1 MIASGVIVAAG
12 RGERFGETGKIMAI
26 VAGRP
31 MLAWSLDA
39 FQQCNLI
46 RDIVIVAGEHTIA
59 AIQELLATNHWP
71 KVTSIVE
78 GGSARSESVRRGLD
92 QVASDID
99 VVAIHDA
106 ARPLLTIDLIVQSV
120 NTAWRD
126 GAAIVAT
133 PVTDTLKR
141 ANQSLGITE
150 TIDRST
156 IWAAQ
161 TPQAFRKIDLVNA
174 FAQPCDPGATDEA
187 MLFERIGEP
196 VQLIPGSRWNMKVT
210 VPEDL
215 ALVDFLMRQR
225 LESI

>member
-1 MIASGVIVAAG
+1 MIASGIIVAAG
-12 RGERFGETGKIMAI
+12 QGERFGETGKIMAI

-39 FQQCNLI
+39 FQQCGLI
-46 RDIVIVAGEHTIA
+46 RDIVIVAGAHTIA
-59 AIQELLATNHWP
+59 AIQELLATGHWS
-71 KVTSIVE
+71 KAKSIVE
-78 GGSARSESVRRGLD
+78 GGAERSESVRRGLEH
-92 QVASDID
+92 VAPDID

-120 NTAWRD
+120 NVAWLD

-141 ANQSLGITE
+141 ANSSLGIAE

-174 FAQPCDPGATDEA
+174 FAQTGDQGATDEA
-187 MLFERIGEP
+187 MLFERMGKP
-196 VQLIPGSRWNMKVT
+196 VQLIPGSRENMKVT

-215 ALVDFLMRQR
+215 ALVDFLMTKR
-225 LESI
+225 LDSI